1 MYYFFFISYS
11 FIKKTTRVLD
21 RNLLIH
27 LTYFYLS
34 IIIWLLL
41 LLSWHLVPFSYVIK
55 KMIENTDTHTFPLN
69 SVHVFRGTCIFLN
82 NRNIRSY
89 LFKNDKKASIFN
101 KIVCFMWS
109 LLFEVRF
116 LHEGSINLISWH
128 YYQTVQLAGGWCK
141 HINFVSGTNINI
153 CPTRV

>member
-1 MYYFFFISYS
+1 MYSGAPVFFLIIGILGVIFLKT
-11 FIKKTTRVLD
+11 IKKQVS
-21 RNLLIH
+21 LIK
-27 LTYFYLS
+27 LC
-34 IIIWLLL
+34 
-41 LLSWHLVPFSYVIK
+41 V
-55 KMIENTDTHTFPLN
+55 
-69 SVHVFRGTCIFLN
+69 
-82 NRNIRSY
+82 
-89 LFKNDKKASIFN
+89 
-101 KIVCFMWS
+101 FMWS